1 MRSIQTSMAFPLSSV
16 KPLDRLLSYRT
27 YCLSETRKALQ
38 GSTYRRQRSPI
49 GGAIL
54 EPVGEVEG
62 LAYARCPETGSL
74 FLAEL
79 PAESGRWAT
88 LLAQTCR
95 YRHSPAAFHADL
107 AQSRTDNVYAP
118 KLEWIRDTLRL
129 QGLERPRMLEVMT
142 PPSDFTP
149 LLKES
154 GMFATVLA
162 VDEQSLVAT
171 PRRPGQDS
179 AEAAVLLESLD
190 RVEDPAA
197 LLQAVAERLTDRGL
211 VFVTALVA
219 SGFDVTVL
227 GLRNLYLY
235 PPDRTNCFT
244 VQGLSQLL
252 ERSGFTL
259 VEVSTPGVL
268 DVAIVKAH
276 LQQDPLLDLP
286 AFERQ
291 LIAADQDTHEAFQA
305 FLQQQGLSSFAR
317 MVARRSR

>member
-1 MRSIQTSMAFPLSSV
+1 
-16 KPLDRLLSYRT
+16 LDRLVSYRA
-27 YCLSETRKALQ
+27 YCLSETRKALLQ
-38 GSTYRRQRSPI
+38 GPTVRRDHSPV
-49 GGAIL
+49 GAAAL

-62 LAYARCPETGSL
+62 LAYVRCPETGSL
-74 FLAEL
+74 FLAQL
-79 PAESGRWAT
+79 PAEPGRWAT
-88 LLAQTCR
+88 LLAQVSR
-95 YRHSPAAFHADL
+95 YRHSPAAFHVEL
-107 AQSRTDNVYAP
+107 AQSRADNVYAP

-129 QGLERPRMLEVMT
+129 QGLERPRLLEVTT

-154 GMFATVLA
+154 GVFSTVLVA
-162 VDEQSLVAT
+162 DETVSMRT
-171 PRRPGQDS
+171 PRDGEEA

-190 RVEDPAA
+190 RVDDPAA
-197 LLQAVAERLTDRGL
+197 LLKAVAERVTAEGL

-244 VQGLSQLL
+244 VQGLSRLL
-252 ERSGFTL
+252 EQSGFTL

-276 LQQDPLLDLP
+276 LQQDPLLLDLP
-286 AFERQ
+286 PFERQ
-291 LIAADQDTHEAFQA
+291 LIAADEDTQEAFQA

-317 MVARRSR
+317 VVARRSS